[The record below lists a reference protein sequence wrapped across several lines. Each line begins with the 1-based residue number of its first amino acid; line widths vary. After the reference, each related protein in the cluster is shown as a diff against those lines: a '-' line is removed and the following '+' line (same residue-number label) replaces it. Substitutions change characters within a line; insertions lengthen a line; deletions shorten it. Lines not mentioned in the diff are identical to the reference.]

1 MKKSAQW
8 ILGFAMISGIALGQ
22 IASDNAGNYEAWGD
36 GMNNGDGFLAWAI
49 SSSGGDFGFAGE
61 FLGDSTIGAG
71 NINSDGQSF
80 GLFANQD
87 PSAFVNADRGF
98 ATALTVGDVFSFE
111 LALNFDNGNKGFN
124 LFAGTQGE
132 VFNFNVGSGGGVSSN
147 NATLNPGAGAGYDYG
162 GNDAVLSFSFG
173 VLSAEVVSYSIS
185 RSSESGSQGVLF
197 SGTVSGLT
205 EPVSRFGF
213 YNSGTDSGD
222 AENNLYFN
230 NLSVIPEPG
239 TALLLVGGLG
249 MLAWL
254 RRRRG

>member
-1 MKKSAQW
+1 MKKTAQW
-8 ILGFAMISGIALGQ
+8 ILGFAMISGMVSGQ
-22 IASDNAGNYEAWGD
+22 IAFDSAGNYEAWGD

-49 SSSGGDFGFAGE
+49 SSGGGDSGFAGV
-61 FLGDSTIGAG
+61 FLGDSTDGAG
-71 NINSDGQSF
+71 DINSDGQSF

-87 PSAFVNADRGF
+87 PGAFVNADRGF
-98 ATALTVGDVFSFE
+98 ETALTVGDVFSFD

-147 NATLNPGAGAGYDYG
+147 NATLNHGVEAGYDYG
-162 GNDAVLSFSFG
+162 GNDAVLNFSFG

-185 RSSESGSQGVLF
+185 RSSAQGNQGVLF
-197 SGTVSGLT
+197 SGTVSNLFDA
-205 EPVSRFGF
+205 VSGFRF
-213 YNSGTDSGD
+213 YNSATDNGD
-222 AENNLYFN
+222 AQNNLYFN
-230 NLSVIPEPG
+230 NLQVVPEPG

-254 RRRRG
+254 RHRRG